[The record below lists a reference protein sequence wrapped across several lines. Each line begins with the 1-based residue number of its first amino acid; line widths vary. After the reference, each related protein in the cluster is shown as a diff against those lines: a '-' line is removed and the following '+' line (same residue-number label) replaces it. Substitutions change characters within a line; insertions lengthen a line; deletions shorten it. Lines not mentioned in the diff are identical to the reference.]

1 MLVTASTYH
10 AERMPGSVLSASHS
24 STPLILTGTVTIGHI
39 ITPTSEMRRLRY
51 SETGS
56 LSEAARL
63 GCGRDVIRTQVFCLQ
78 NPVPNPQTVFT
89 YLLSLLVFGDTGIHG
104 NDSCNTPPSYFTTSD
119 LQPASCPSA
128 SLPCPTLSLGKHRLL
143 ARHPHNCIAFRGAR
157 APVT

>member
-56 LSEAARL
+56 LSEAA
-63 GCGRDVIRTQVFCLQ
+63 
-78 NPVPNPQTVFT
+78 
-89 YLLSLLVFGDTGIHG
+89 
-104 NDSCNTPPSYFTTSD
+104 
-119 LQPASCPSA
+119 
-128 SLPCPTLSLGKHRLL
+128 
-143 ARHPHNCIAFRGAR
+143 
-157 APVT
+157 